1 MSESAHR
8 AARQGVHSAAA
19 IEEAESLM
27 TAGVE
32 AAATA
37 CAGGDQPQDVPD
49 PAPSKTGSW
58 HPRLL
63 QRPRDS
69 VRPTRGTIGAWVACS
84 DDGVNGAD
92 QGKRAVS
99 ERDLG

>member
-49 PAPSKTGSW
+49 PAPLENRLVASKAATTA
-58 HPRLL
+58 P
-63 QRPRDS
+63 
-69 VRPTRGTIGAWVACS
+69 
-84 DDGVNGAD
+84 
-92 QGKRAVS
+92 
-99 ERDLG
+99 